1 MSGTLYG
8 VGVGPGDPKLL
19 TLLAAETICK
29 CPVIAVPAKGKEHA
43 VSYKIA
49 RGAIEDIEKKEC
61 LNLSTPMTKDRNVL
75 SESYRRAA
83 ERIME
88 KLKEGKDVAYLTLG
102 DPTIYSTYIYIHRI
116 VEESGHKAEII
127 NGIPSF
133 CAVAASLGVSLA
145 DRSEQMHVIPS
156 NYDIEGALE
165 LKGSKV
171 LMKAASKMAEVKQL
185 LLENGIEATMVENC
199 GMQDEKVHRHVED
212 MPEEASYY
220 SIVLVREKETE
231 KGLPWTSI

>member
-29 CPVIAVPAKGKEHA
+29 CPVIAVPAMGKEHA

-83 ERIME
+83 ERI
-88 KLKEGKDVAYLTLG
+88 
-102 DPTIYSTYIYIHRI
+102 
-116 VEESGHKAEII
+116 
-127 NGIPSF
+127 
-133 CAVAASLGVSLA
+133 
-145 DRSEQMHVIPS
+145 DRKSV
-156 NYDIEGALE
+156 
-165 LKGSKV
+165 V
-171 LMKAASKMAEVKQL
+171 
-185 LLENGIEATMVENC
+185 
-199 GMQDEKVHRHVED
+199 
-212 MPEEASYY
+212 
-220 SIVLVREKETE
+220 
-231 KGLPWTSI
+231 